1 MFASESL
8 AQALRQVE
16 AYGRDGLPVLSG
28 DGTRCEAGS
37 PAPVC
42 CTPWP
47 ASSAEPSRMPGNP
60 DAAADAARPDPESS
74 FPQPPTPLPGYQVI
88 EVAIEEGSPASG
100 KALGTIIWPTGWF
113 PVSVLRNRRLR
124 EADPGI
130 TLAPGD
136 RINLLARA
144 PQHPAPRRPRDK
156 RPDGHAQDGP
166 PASQPPHS

>member
-28 DGTRCEAGS
+28 DGTQVRGWITS
-37 PAPVC
+37 
-42 CTPWP
+42 
-47 ASSAEPSRMPGNP
+47 ASVLHAVARELGGAQPHAGNP